1 MRKFLGELKIAKGFD
16 DAEKILVTLQNNG
29 YIITRSEVTEDFIFL
44 NIMDNEEIN
53 PEYVSLNDVKEIK

>member
-1 MRKFLGELKIAKGFD
+1 MRKFLGELKIAKGFS

-44 NIMDNEEIN
+44 NIIDNEEIN
-53 PEYVSLNDVKEIK
+53 PDDVSFAESE